1 MFIKMGMDK
10 YDICSLLNVTVR
22 AIEQQRYRI
31 KKIISPNEDLDKIIQ
46 EL

>member
-10 YDICSLLNVTVR
+10 YDICNLLNVTSR

-31 KKIISPNEDLDKIIQ
+31 KKIISPNQDLDKFIQ
-46 EL
+46 DL